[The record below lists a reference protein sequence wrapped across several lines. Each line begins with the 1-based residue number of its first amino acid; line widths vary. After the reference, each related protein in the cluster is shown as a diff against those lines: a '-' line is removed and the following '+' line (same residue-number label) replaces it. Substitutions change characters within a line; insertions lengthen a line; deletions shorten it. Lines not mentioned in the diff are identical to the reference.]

1 MRRERAMPAGVPMG
15 RLFTPGEI
23 AHAIVWLCSDEASYM
38 VGHALVVD
46 GGATVQ

>member
-1 MRRERAMPAGVPMG
+1 MTAGVPMG
-15 RLFTPGEI
+15 RLGTPAEI
-23 AHAIVWLCSDEASYM
+23 AHAIAWLCSDEASYM